1 MKPKIHRRPAST
13 SKQRTTLTLPADSL
27 AQAKRIAQARRVN
40 LSVVISEALSEGL
53 RQHAQSAHSE
63 AILSRYKQAFGTF
76 SEEEILLLD
85 GVILE
90 PAGKR

>member
-1 MKPKIHRRPAST
+1 MKTKRHKRST
-13 SKQRTTLTLPADSL
+13 PVAKQRTTLTLPADSL
-27 AQAKRIAQARRVN
+27 AQARSIARTRRVN

-53 RQHAQSAHSE
+53 RQHAESARS
-63 AILSRYKQAFGTF
+63 
-76 SEEEILLLD
+76 EEILGRYKRAFAKFSEDEILVLD